1 MRQTGCRLLLVVP
14 RVAGCATGSV
24 PVPHKRPSILRAGL
38 LASTTSGQLSFI
50 YATTLLLA
58 GAGHITQM
66 SYIRVKCY

>member
-1 MRQTGCRLLLVVP
+1 
-14 RVAGCATGSV
+14 V